1 MFMLLLPS
9 DCTCVVDS
17 PISVTGNENGRW
29 KCKISQM
36 FNLLSKMI
44 SLNLGSSLLL
54 SLLLYSL
61 KTVEVKISDFERVL
75 SISFP

>member
-1 MFMLLLPS
+1 
-9 DCTCVVDS
+9 
-17 PISVTGNENGRW
+17 
-29 KCKISQM
+29 M

-61 KTVEVKISDFERVL
+61 KTVEVRFLTLREFVL
-75 SISFP
+75 FLFHDCVIIEFMLRETHIVL